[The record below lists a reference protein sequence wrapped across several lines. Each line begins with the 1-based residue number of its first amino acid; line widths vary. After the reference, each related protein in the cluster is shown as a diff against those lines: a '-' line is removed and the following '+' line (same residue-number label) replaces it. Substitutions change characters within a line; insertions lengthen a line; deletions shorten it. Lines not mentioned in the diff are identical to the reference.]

1 MRYNGFEKEVTMGFW
16 DKFSE
21 YKNKLNE
28 FENSIYTTHKDFYEV
43 YEKNIQLEAEIKERT
58 AELELANQRLLTV
71 QHIWEM
77 MNSSQPLSNV
87 LYSIV
92 NSLQGELGYLYSC
105 ILQTKE
111 DNDGTYLDLLADS
124 KCQFADDVLKYSGK
138 SIFDL
143 RLHWGYFKDIEEH
156 LQDNKIYF
164 NKDVR
169 SVLEYVL
176 RDIGKDSVQR
186 VCQDANISSY
196 ILIPLK
202 SNGTH
207 FGSLVVLLS
216 RTDIQKEEITFLE
229 LFAKQIELAIT
240 IANLFQTVKEQAIT
254 DSLTGLNN
262 RRYFEE
268 EAQKETLRS
277 IRQNQKYTIIGLD
290 LDHLKRIND
299 TFGHS
304 CGDIAIKTVADVIK
318 KNARSIDIAAR
329 MGGEEFN
336 ILLPGVDHQGGMI
349 AAERI
354 RKAIEEV
361 EIEVIGHITASIG
374 VATFGE
380 HSDNLTELLEIT
392 DFAMYTSKKNGR
404 NRVTLADSRLVDSW
418 QDVAI
423 KSLRTILKNKK
434 IFINNDKYAE
444 MQLLL
449 ENTTSNEKESL
460 FALSD
465 LLSATYNPNYKNGS
479 SKNKIMMANLLAKR
493 FELSKED
500 VDNLKVAVLLYDIG
514 NLMLP
519 KELLQ
524 KRTPL
529 TDEEKDMIKKHPVI
543 AAREILKP
551 ISSIKNVIPI
561 IEHHHEN
568 WDGTGYPNNASGQE
582 IPICSQIVLIIDAY
596 FALIEQRPY
605 RQAMTKE
612 QAIEIINSEVGKKW
626 NSKLATEFIAILNT
640 DKEI

>member
-1 MRYNGFEKEVTMGFW
+1 MGFW
-16 DKFSE
+16 DKISE
-21 YKNKLNE
+21 YKNKLNDV
-28 FENSIYTTHKDFYEV
+28 ENSIYATRKDFYEV

-58 AELELANQRLLTV
+58 EELQLANQRLVTV

-105 ILQTKE
+105 ILQKKV
-111 DNDGTYLDLLADS
+111 DNDGTYLELLADS
-124 KCQFADDVLKYSGK
+124 KCQFAEDILKHSGK
-138 SIFDL
+138 SIYDL
-143 RLHWGYFKDIEEH
+143 RLYWSCLQDVEEH
-156 LQDNKIYF
+156 IESNKIYQS
-164 NKDVR
+164 KEVR
-169 SVLEYVL
+169 SVIESTL
-176 RDIGKDSVQR
+176 RDVGKEAVQEI
-186 VCQDANISSY
+186 CQDANISSY

-207 FGSLVVLLS
+207 FGSLVVLSS
-216 RTDIQKEEITFLE
+216 RADAQEAEITFLE

-268 EAQKETLRS
+268 EAQKEMLRS
-277 IRQNQKYTIIGLD
+277 ARQGQKFTIIGLD
-290 LDHLKRIND
+290 LDHLKQIND
-299 TFGHS
+299 KFGHS

-318 KNARSIDIAAR
+318 TNARSIDIAAR

-361 EIEVIGHITASIG
+361 QIEVIGNVTASIG

-380 HSDNLTELLEIT
+380 HSDNLTELMELT

-404 NRVTLADSRLVDSW
+404 NRVTLANPKTIDSW

-423 KSLRTILKNKK
+423 KSLKEILKNKN
-434 IFINNDKYAE
+434 IPFDNDKLFE
-444 MQLLL
+444 MKSLLKD
-449 ENTTSNEKESL
+449 ESPNKDKETL
-460 FALSD
+460 FTLSD
-465 LLSATYNPNYKNGS
+465 MLSATYNPNHKDGS
-479 SKNKIMMANLLAKR
+479 AKNKIMIANLLAKR

-500 VDNLKVAVLLYDIG
+500 IDNLKVAILLYDIG
-514 NLMLP
+514 NTMLP
-519 KELLQ
+519 KDLLQ

-529 TDEEKDMIKKHPVI
+529 TDEEKDIIKRHPVI
-543 AAREILKP
+543 AAREILEP
-551 ISSIKNVIPI
+551 ISAVHDIIPI

-568 WDGTGYPNNASGQE
+568 WDGTGYPHNTSGQN
-582 IPICSQIVLIIDAY
+582 IPLCSQIVLIIDAY

-612 QAIEIINSEVGKKW
+612 EALEVIKNEIDKKW
-626 NSKLATEFIAILNT
+626 NAKIASEFIAILNT
-640 DKEI
+640 DAEL

>member
-1 MRYNGFEKEVTMGFW
+1 MGFW

-28 FENSIYTTHKDFYEV
+28 FENSIYTTRKDFYEV
-43 YEKNIQLEAEIKERT
+43 YEKNIQLEAEIKDRT

-111 DNDGTYLDLLADS
+111 DNDGMYLDLLADS
-124 KCQFADDVLKYSGK
+124 KCQFAEDILKYSGNLMY
-138 SIFDL
+138 DV
-143 RLHWGYFKDIEEH
+143 RLHWDYFKDIEEH
-156 LQDNKIYF
+156 IEKNKIYYS
-164 NKDVR
+164 KDVR
-169 SVLEYVL
+169 SILEYVL
-176 RDIGKDSVQR
+176 RDIGRDSVQR
-186 VCQDANISSY
+186 VCQDSNISSY

-202 SNGTH
+202 NNTKH
-207 FGSLVVLLS
+207 FGSLVVLSS
-216 RTDIQKEEITFLE
+216 REDIKQTEITFLE
-229 LFAKQIELAIT
+229 LFAKQIELAIV

-254 DSLTGLNN
+254 DGLTGLHN

-277 IRQNQKYTIIGLD
+277 IRQNQKYTVIGLD

-304 CGDIAIKTVADVIK
+304 CGDVAIKTVADVIK

-336 ILLPGVDHQGGMI
+336 ILLPGVDYKGGMI

-361 EIEVIGHITASIG
+361 EIEVIGNITASIG

-392 DFAMYTSKKNGR
+392 DYAMYTSKKNGR
-404 NRVTLADSRLVDSW
+404 NRVTLADSRLLNSW

-423 KSLRTILKNKK
+423 KSLRSILKNKK
-434 IFINNDKYAE
+434 FFVDNSKYEE
-444 MQLLL
+444 MQSLL
-449 ENTTSNEKESL
+449 EENSSIEKESL

-465 LLSATYNPNYKNGS
+465 LLSVAYNPNYKKGS
-479 SKNKIMMANLLAKR
+479 SKNKIMLANLLAKR

-500 VDNLKVAVLLYDIG
+500 VDNLKVAILLYDIG
-514 NLMLP
+514 NLMMP

-529 TDEEKDMIKKHPVI
+529 TNEEMDVIKRHPVI
-543 AAREILKP
+543 AAREILQP
-551 ISSIKNVIPI
+551 ISIIKDVIPI
-561 IEHHHEN
+561 IENHHEY
-568 WDGTGYPNNASGQE
+568 WDGSGYPNNVSGQE
-582 IPICSQIVLIIDAY
+582 IPVCSQIVLIIDAY

-612 QAIEIINSEVGKKW
+612 EAIETIKSEIGKKW

-640 DKEI
+640 DNEI

>member
-1 MRYNGFEKEVTMGFW
+1 MGFW

-28 FENSIYTTHKDFYEV
+28 FENSIYSTRKDFYEV

-58 AELELANQRLLTV
+58 AELEVANQRLLTV

-92 NSLQGELGYLYSC
+92 NSLQGELGYLYSS

-111 DNDGTYLDLLADS
+111 DNDGTYLELLADS
-124 KCQFADDVLKYSGK
+124 KCKFADDIYKYSGK
-138 SIFDL
+138 SIYDL
-143 RLHWGYFKDIEEH
+143 RLHWGYFKNVAEAIENY
-156 LQDNKIYF
+156 QIYHS
-164 NKDVR
+164 KDVG

-176 RDIGKDSVQR
+176 RDIGTDAIQRACKDG
-186 VCQDANISSY
+186 NISSY

-202 SNGTH
+202 SNGTY
-207 FGSLVVLLS
+207 FGSLVVLSS
-216 RTDIQKEEITFLE
+216 RAETQKAEITFLE

-254 DSLTGLNN
+254 DSLTGLHN

-277 IRQNQKYTIIGLD
+277 IRQNQKYTVIGLD

-336 ILLPGVDHQGGMI
+336 ILLPGVEHQGGLI

-380 HSDNLTELLEIT
+380 HSDNLTELLELT
-392 DFAMYTSKKNGR
+392 DFAMYTSKKDGR

-524 KRTPL
+524 KRAPL

-596 FALIEQRPY
+596 FAMIEQRPY
-605 RQAMTKE
+605 RQALTKE
-612 QAIEIINSEVGKKW
+612 QAIETINSEVGKKW

>member
-1 MRYNGFEKEVTMGFW
+1 MGFW
-16 DKFSE
+16 DKISE
-21 YKNKLNE
+21 YKNKLNDV
-28 FENSIYTTHKDFYEV
+28 ENSIYASRKDFYEV

-58 AELELANQRLLTV
+58 EELKVANQRLVTV

-105 ILQTKE
+105 ILQKKN
-111 DNDGTYLDLLADS
+111 DNDGTYLELLADS
-124 KCQFADDVLKYSGK
+124 KCQFADDIIKHSGK
-138 SIFDL
+138 SIYDL
-143 RLHWGYFKDIEEH
+143 RLYWNFVQEVEEH
-156 LQDNKIYF
+156 IAGNKIYHS
-164 NKDVR
+164 KDIR
-169 SVLEYVL
+169 SVLEYTL
-176 RDIGKDSVQR
+176 RDIGKDAISNI
-186 VCQDANISSY
+186 CQDANISSY

-207 FGSLVVLLS
+207 FGSLVVLSS
-216 RTDIQKEEITFLE
+216 RAETKEAEITFLE

-268 EAQKETLRS
+268 EAQKELLRAA
-277 IRQNQKYTIIGLD
+277 RQNQKFTLIGLD
-290 LDHLKRIND
+290 LDHLKQIND
-299 TFGHS
+299 KFGHS

-318 KNARSIDIAAR
+318 TNARSIDIAAR

-336 ILLPGVDHQGGMI
+336 ILLPGVDSKGGMI

-361 EIEVIGHITASIG
+361 QIEVIGNVTASIG

-380 HSDNLTELLEIT
+380 HSDNLTELMELT

-404 NRVTLADSRLVDSW
+404 NRVTLANPKTIDSW

-423 KSLRTILKNKK
+423 KSLREILKNKN
-434 IFINNDKYAE
+434 IPFDNDKLSE
-444 MQLLL
+444 MQNLLKTG
-449 ENTTSNEKESL
+449 NSKKDKETLYS
-460 FALSD
+460 LSD
-465 LLSATYNPNYKNGS
+465 ILSTTYNPNHKDGS
-479 SKNKIMMANLLAKR
+479 AKNKIMLANLLAKR

-500 VDNLKVAVLLYDIG
+500 IDNLKVAILLYDIG
-514 NLMLP
+514 NIMIP

-529 TDEEKDMIKKHPVI
+529 TEDEIDTIKKHPII
-543 AAREILKP
+543 AAREILEP
-551 ISSIKNVIPI
+551 ISAVHSIIPI

-568 WDGTGYPNNASGQE
+568 WDGTGYPYNASGQN

-596 FALIEQRPY
+596 FALIEPRPY

-612 QAIEIINSEVGKKW
+612 EAIETIKFEIDKKW
-626 NSKLATEFIAILNT
+626 NTKIASEFIAILNT
-640 DKEI
+640 DTEI

>member
-1 MRYNGFEKEVTMGFW
+1 
-16 DKFSE
+16 
-21 YKNKLNE
+21 
-28 FENSIYTTHKDFYEV
+28 
-43 YEKNIQLEAEIKERT
+43 
-58 AELELANQRLLTV
+58 
-71 QHIWEM
+71 
-77 MNSSQPLSNV
+77 
-87 LYSIV
+87 
-92 NSLQGELGYLYSC
+92 
-105 ILQTKE
+105 
-111 DNDGTYLDLLADS
+111 
-124 KCQFADDVLKYSGK
+124 
-138 SIFDL
+138 
-143 RLHWGYFKDIEEH
+143 
-156 LQDNKIYF
+156 NKIYYS
-164 NKDVR
+164 KDVR
-169 SVLEYVL
+169 SILEYVL

-186 VCQDANISSY
+186 VCQDSNISSY

-202 SNGTH
+202 NNTKH
-207 FGSLVVLLS
+207 FGSLVVLSS
-216 RTDIQKEEITFLE
+216 REDIKQTEITFLE
-229 LFAKQIELAIT
+229 LFAKQIELAIV

-254 DSLTGLNN
+254 DGLTGLHN

-277 IRQNQKYTIIGLD
+277 IRQNQKYTVIGLD

-304 CGDIAIKTVADVIK
+304 CGDVAIKTVADVIK

-336 ILLPGVDHQGGMI
+336 ILLPGVDYKGGMI

-392 DFAMYTSKKNGR
+392 DYAMYTSKKNGR
-404 NRVTLADSRLVDSW
+404 NRVTLADSRLLNSW

-423 KSLRTILKNKK
+423 KSLRSILKNKK
-434 IFINNDKYAE
+434 FFVDNSKYEE
-444 MQLLL
+444 MQSLL
-449 ENTTSNEKESL
+449 EENSSIEKESL

-465 LLSATYNPNYKNGS
+465 LLSVAYNPNYKKGS
-479 SKNKIMMANLLAKR
+479 SKNKIMLANLLAKR

-500 VDNLKVAVLLYDIG
+500 VDNLKVAILLYDIG
-514 NLMLP
+514 NLMMP

-529 TDEEKDMIKKHPVI
+529 TNEEMDVIKRHPVI
-543 AAREILKP
+543 AAREILQP
-551 ISSIKNVIPI
+551 ISIIKDIIPI
-561 IEHHHEN
+561 IENHHEY
-568 WDGTGYPNNASGQE
+568 WDGSGYPNNVSGQE
-582 IPICSQIVLIIDAY
+582 IPVCSQIVLIIDAY

-612 QAIEIINSEVGKKW
+612 EAIETIKSEIGKKW

-640 DKEI
+640 DNEI

>member
-1 MRYNGFEKEVTMGFW
+1 MGFW

-28 FENSIYTTHKDFYEV
+28 FENSIYTTRKDFYEV

-111 DNDGTYLDLLADS
+111 DNDGMYLDLLADS
-124 KCQFADDVLKYSGK
+124 KCQFAEDILKYSGNLMY
-138 SIFDL
+138 DV
-143 RLHWGYFKDIEEH
+143 RLHWDYFKDIEEH
-156 LQDNKIYF
+156 IEKNKIYYS
-164 NKDVR
+164 KDVR
-169 SVLEYVL
+169 SILEYVL

-186 VCQDANISSY
+186 VCQDSNISSY

-202 SNGTH
+202 NNTKH
-207 FGSLVVLLS
+207 FGSLVVLSS
-216 RTDIQKEEITFLE
+216 REDIKQTEITFLE
-229 LFAKQIELAIT
+229 LFAKQIELAIV

-254 DSLTGLNN
+254 DGLTGLHN

-277 IRQNQKYTIIGLD
+277 IRQNQKYTVIGLD

-304 CGDIAIKTVADVIK
+304 CGDVAIKTVADVIK

-336 ILLPGVDHQGGMI
+336 ILLPGVDYKGGMI

-392 DFAMYTSKKNGR
+392 DYAMYTSKKNGR
-404 NRVTLADSRLVDSW
+404 NRVTLADSRLLNSW

-423 KSLRTILKNKK
+423 KSLRSILKNKK
-434 IFINNDKYAE
+434 FFVDNSKYEE
-444 MQLLL
+444 MQSLL
-449 ENTTSNEKESL
+449 EENSSIEKESL

-465 LLSATYNPNYKNGS
+465 LLSVAYNPNYKKGS
-479 SKNKIMMANLLAKR
+479 SKNKIMLANLLAKR

-500 VDNLKVAVLLYDIG
+500 VDNLKVAILLYDIG
-514 NLMLP
+514 NLMMP

-529 TDEEKDMIKKHPVI
+529 TNEEMDVIKRHPVI
-543 AAREILKP
+543 AAREILQP
-551 ISSIKNVIPI
+551 ISIIKDIIPI
-561 IEHHHEN
+561 IENHHEY
-568 WDGTGYPNNASGQE
+568 WDGSGYPNNVSGQE
-582 IPICSQIVLIIDAY
+582 IPVCSQIVLIIDAY

-612 QAIEIINSEVGKKW
+612 EAIETIKSEIGKKW

-640 DKEI
+640 DNEI